1 MITRGFVTNTILT
14 RGLTTTIP
22 EFIKREVIRLKSYLG
37 YIRTLVKSFITLLIN
52 NDSDVKDVISIE
64 KVKYNM
70 RQDIACDSDV
80 RINSVTR
87 KSYIKRDVNDNHNY

>member
-37 YIRTLVKSFITLLIN
+37 HIRTLVKSFITLLIN

-70 RQDIACDSDV
+70 RQDIAMDSDIE
-80 RINSVTR
+80 INSVTR
-87 KSYIKRDVNDNHNY
+87 KSYIKRDVDR